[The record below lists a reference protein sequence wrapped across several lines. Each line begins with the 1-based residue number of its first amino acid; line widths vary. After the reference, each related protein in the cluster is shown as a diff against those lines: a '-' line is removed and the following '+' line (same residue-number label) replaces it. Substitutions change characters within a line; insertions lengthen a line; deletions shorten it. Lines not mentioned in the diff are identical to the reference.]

1 MEKSHDKGMS
11 EVADIIPPKGNL
23 NYLGGFLVL
32 NIDKCSMLSE
42 MARLTGKNKANR
54 KKEAENHGKSRYI
67 NRGSSSHCS
76 C

>member
-11 EVADIIPPKGNL
+11 EVADIIPQKGNL

-42 MARLTGKNKANR
+42 MVWLIVKNKANR
-54 KKEAENHGKSRYI
+54 KKEVENHGKSRNI
-67 NRGSSSHCS
+67 IRGSSSHCS